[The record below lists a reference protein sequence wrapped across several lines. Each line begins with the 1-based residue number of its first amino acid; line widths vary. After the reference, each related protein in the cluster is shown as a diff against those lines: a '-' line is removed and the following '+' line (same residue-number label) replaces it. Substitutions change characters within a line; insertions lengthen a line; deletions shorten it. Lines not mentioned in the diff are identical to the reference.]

1 MLSFAFHMQVWNYLL
16 LFGAPFL
23 GGLLHFVLGEKTT
36 KSALNLF
43 LGFSGAFL
51 LTITVMN
58 LIPEVY
64 QFGKPK
70 LIGLFMLA
78 GFFFQILIEQFSEGI
93 EHGHVHA
100 HDHSS
105 SGKIP
110 LLLFFSLA
118 LHAFLEGI
126 PLGHQFEE
134 SSTHHNLLWGIA
146 LHEIPAAF
154 ALVSVLQL
162 SGISKLKTISLLV
175 LYALM
180 SPIGSAFAVNLA
192 EFSAMADGMMNYLMA
207 LVIGTFLH
215 ISTTILFENSENHW
229 YTKVRLGAIC
239 LGIALGLAGSLL

>member
-1 MLSFAFHMQVWNYLL
+1 MVSFAVMQTWHYLL
-16 LFGAPFL
+16 LFLAPTA
-23 GGLLHFVLGEKTT
+23 GGMLHFMLGEANTR
-36 KSALNLF
+36 SALKLF

-64 QFGKPK
+64 RLGTPK
-70 LIGLFMLA
+70 LTGIFMLA
-78 GFFFQILIEQFSEGI
+78 GFFFQILIEQFSEGV

-100 HDHSS
+100 HEHAAN
-105 SGKIP
+105 GKIP
-110 LLLFFSLA
+110 LLLFISLS

-126 PLGHQFEE
+126 PLSHQFADAGMH
-134 SSTHHNLLWGIA
+134 SSLLWGIA

-154 ALVSVLQL
+154 ALVSVLSL
-162 SGISKLKTISLLV
+162 AGLKKINVLSLLV

-180 SPIGSAFAVNLA
+180 SPIGAGVASVLGDIAFW
-192 EFSAMADGMMNYLMA
+192 ADGAMNYLMA

-229 YTKVRLGAIC
+229 YTKVRLAAIC